1 MPVYRTVFKSD
12 AATAEAA
19 AEFIR
24 QDTGGAVTHASGFA
38 GIAEGDCW
46 RVPAMKATDI
56 EVIRRESLKRQ
67 MELWNAR
74 ITVLYTQSTRWH
86 FQRNLAR

>member
-1 MPVYRTVFKSD
+1 
-12 AATAEAA
+12 
-19 AEFIR
+19 
-24 QDTGGAVTHASGFA
+24 
-38 GIAEGDCW
+38 
-46 RVPAMKATDI
+46 MKATDI
-56 EVIRRESLKRQ
+56 EIIRRESLKRQ